1 MYLNALTKESE
12 YETQQSDSLQ
22 NLYILSE
29 SFIHAHLNFQKMACS
44 TRAFGYYEAKSLPG
58 SNGLVT
64 TFYPD
69 TDCIK
74 CPIRASKI
82 MMSSQE
88 VSGDGSPNSQ
98 EASDSDS
105 GRSLSQIE
113 CGQKIYKNF
122 RSWNFNYTMQ
132 ADILEDKFEERKKQL
147 VETSELEQRL
157 IGQSVSSDSSPSPSL
172 PICTN

>member
-1 MYLNALTKESE
+1 
-12 YETQQSDSLQ
+12 
-22 NLYILSE
+22 
-29 SFIHAHLNFQKMACS
+29 
-44 TRAFGYYEAKSLPG
+44 
-58 SNGLVT
+58 
-64 TFYPD
+64 
-69 TDCIK
+69 
-74 CPIRASKI
+74 

-88 VSGDGSPNSQ
+88 VSGDGSRNSQ

-113 CGQKIYKNF
+113 GGQKIYKNF

>member
-113 CGQKIYKNF
+113 GGQKIYKNF

-132 ADILEDKFEERKKQL
+132 ADILEDKFDKYFTTIDQINNL
-147 VETSELEQRL
+147 Q
-157 IGQSVSSDSSPSPSL
+157 Q
-172 PICTN
+172 